1 MALRWSLFSTL
12 SLSLSLK
19 LLTVSTPYPP
29 RRCVAVMRV
38 SLLLYSDKLRPLSP
52 SKFSSLSLS
61 PSPAAVSPHAKGALE
76 WAEFTGHDDK
86 HGLGGGLGGGFYNLL
101 SAFVGIPTI
110 SGSTAFQEPCWQVC

>member
-61 PSPAAVSPHAKGALE
+61 PSPCTSMLRRTFSKYATLR
-76 WAEFTGHDDK
+76 T
-86 HGLGGGLGGGFYNLL
+86 LRGFRD
-101 SAFVGIPTI
+101 
-110 SGSTAFQEPCWQVC
+110 W